1 MTRHALCIAAFAL
14 AVAAA
19 PAFAQEP
26 RIEAR
31 FTGDTRTTLLGL
43 IDSARAAGIPTE
55 PLVQSA
61 LLGASREVPPPRIIA
76 AIRGL
81 ADRMRIARSALGAS
95 ASEAEIVSGASAL
108 QAGVEAAALQRIRR
122 ARPDGE
128 VALPLIV
135 LTDIIER
142 GVARDTAERVIIS
155 LGDARTSDAEFQA
168 LRQSILS
175 DIRSGAAPSTA
186 AMTRARGVLA
196 ARGIRFPDL

>member
-1 MTRHALCIAAFAL
+1 MTRHALCIAALVLA
-14 AVAAA
+14 AVAA
-19 PAFAQEP
+19 PAIAQEP

-61 LLGASREVPPPRIIA
+61 LLGASREVPPPRILA

>member
-1 MTRHALCIAAFAL
+1 MIRHARHLAAIATL
-14 AVAAA
+14 AAT
-19 PAFAQEP
+19 PLLAQEP

-31 FTGDTRTTLLGL
+31 FTGEARSTLLGI
-43 IDSARAAGIPTE
+43 IDSARAAGVPTE

-61 LLGASREVPPPRIIA
+61 LLGATREAAPPRIIA
-76 AIRGL
+76 AVRGL
-81 ADRMRIARSALGAS
+81 AGRMRVSRDALGA
-95 ASEAEIVSGASAL
+95 AATEAEIVSGASAL
-108 QAGVEAAALQRIRR
+108 QAGVDAEALRRIRR

-142 GVARDTAERVIIS
+142 GVARDTAERVIVS
-155 LGDARTSDAEFQA
+155 LGSARSTDAEYQA
-168 LRQSILS
+168 LRQSIIT
-175 DIRSGAAPSTA
+175 DIRSGAAPSAA